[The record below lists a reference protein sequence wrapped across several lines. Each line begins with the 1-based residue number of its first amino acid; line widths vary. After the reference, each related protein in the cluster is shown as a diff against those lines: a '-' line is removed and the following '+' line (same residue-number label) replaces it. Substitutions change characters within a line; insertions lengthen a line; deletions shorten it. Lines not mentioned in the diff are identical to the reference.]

1 MTRAAPRPGFT
12 LIEMV
17 AVLAILGLLAA
28 MAVPL
33 LELTARRAQEQ
44 ALRTALRE
52 LRGAI
57 DAHKTAADAGRI
69 VVPRSTEGSGFPETL
84 ESLVQGVP
92 LADDQGRPLP
102 TARLYLLRRLPRDP
116 FADPQLPAAQTWGL
130 RASDTPPAAPAA
142 GRDVFDVY
150 SRSERRALDGTNYGD
165 W

>member
-57 DAHKTAADAGRI
+57 DAHKAAADAGRI
-69 VVPRSTEGSGFPETL
+69 VVQRSTEGSGFPETL

-116 FADPQLPAAQTWGL
+116 FADPQLPPAQTWGL
-130 RASDTPPAAPAA
+130 RASDTPPASPAA

>member
-1 MTRAAPRPGFT
+1 MKHTAPRRGFT

-33 LELTARRAQEQ
+33 LELTARRAQEL

-57 DAHKTAADAGRI
+57 DAHKVAADGGRI
-69 VVPRSTEGSGFPETL
+69 VVSRSTEGSGYPPSL

-92 LADDQGRPLP
+92 LADDQGLP
-102 TARLYLLRRLPRDP
+102 APSARLYLLRRLPRDP
-116 FADPQLPAAQTWGL
+116 FADPQLPAAQSWGL
-130 RASDTPPAAPAA
+130 RASDTPPDSPAP

-150 SRSERRALDGTNYGD
+150 SRSDKRALDGSNYAD